1 MLPWYNTNAVYE
13 PLPALTSAWSSS
25 WHNLRLQ
32 LRRLNSQNIE
42 RFLTVNDYLPW
53 NVETALLTWKIQKG
67 GRIRSTLRWRKSDWT
82 LVTASELCS
91 RWCAILLG
99 NKYSVSKALSS
110 SAVVSDLVHVFFFFF
125 SFHSSPSVLL
135 YSLTSFTN
143 SFNSSLCSHESP
155 LDEHFLN
162 DSIILFTCFYFF
174 SKQIHHLQRLLS
186 FFFSY

>member
-99 NKYSVSKALSS
+99 NKYSVSKALSCRVRS
-110 SAVVSDLVHVFFFFF
+110 CSCFFFFF